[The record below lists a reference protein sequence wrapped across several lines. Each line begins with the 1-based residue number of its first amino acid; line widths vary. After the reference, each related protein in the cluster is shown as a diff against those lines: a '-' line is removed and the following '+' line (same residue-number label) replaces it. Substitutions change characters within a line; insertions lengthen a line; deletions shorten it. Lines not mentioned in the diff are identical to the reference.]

1 MSSHAKDVSV
11 IAISKIIR
19 LMEEKGVAT
28 TNDLVGVSEQEIQV
42 LEEYFQLAFP
52 KSYRQFLTA
61 FGRSAGFLS
70 PWVAIYYDD
79 LKEIRDTFDLY
90 LAQGLEYQ
98 LPDGALIIANIE
110 NTFDFIQCKGDHDPS
125 VYRVDFRDEPPL
137 SKRLSVSFSD
147 YLEHLVN
154 TSDAR
159 ALPQDFFD
167 DDMDDNVNDL
177 INYY

>member
-1 MSSHAKDVSV
+1 MSSHTQDVSV

-28 TNDLVGVSEQEIQV
+28 AKDLVGVSEQEVQV

-52 KSYRQFLTA
+52 KSYRQFLMA

-70 PWVAIYYDD
+70 PWMAIYYDD

-98 LPDGALIIANIE
+98 LPEDALIIANVE
-110 NTFDFIQCKGDHDPS
+110 NTFDFLLCKGNHDPS

-137 SKRLSVSFSD
+137 SKRFAVSFSD
-147 YLEHLVN
+147 YLENLVN
-154 TSDAR
+154 TSDAG
-159 ALPQDFFD
+159 ALPQDVFD
-167 DDMDDNVNDL
+167 DDSDDIVNDL
-177 INYY
+177 MNY